1 MEIFLSC
8 IFVIAIIILIFR
20 IIDFSVKMIIHNKQ
34 MSTRNYDIESV
45 LDRWENA
52 EKQFQKD
59 DKIEEDNVCDST
71 VVSSQDQNT
80 SVKES
85 VLDLSLIAD
94 KGIIL

>member
-45 LDRWENA
+45 LDRWQIA
-52 EKQFQKD
+52 EKQFQNNKE
-59 DKIEEDNVCDST
+59 DKENE
-71 VVSSQDQNT
+71 
-80 SVKES
+80 K
-85 VLDLSLIAD
+85 L
-94 KGIIL
+94 